1 MDIGGYLGLE
11 EFMGKEY
18 YPDLIALNTGRNA
31 LACLIHAKHIRK
43 LYIPNYLCDSVFRVC
58 EREECPYEFYEVG
71 ADFLPK
77 FEKALGNG
85 EWIYIVN
92 YFGQILNER
101 ELKKKYDRIIFDNA
115 QAFFQEP
122 VEGISTI
129 YSCRKFFGVPDGA
142 YLAAE
147 DVPELDVDISKHRM
161 AHILG
166 RYEGMASDY
175 YKDFRDND
183 KSFSNLAPGFMS
195 RLTHNILRAIDY
207 KKVKERREENFLSL
221 HGQLKGANRLN
232 IQPPAGPY
240 MYPFYTKNIFRT
252 HKGHFIWR
260 RGWKLKRSWQQRG
273 YTYRRYGPMQ
283 SNLVGWLKTT
293 VKIYFPCH
301 ATRGTHSWKCGL

>member
-207 KKVKERREENFLSL
+207 KKVKERREENL

-240 MYPFYTKNIFRT
+240 MYPFYMEKGLEVKKKLAAKRIYIPTLWPNAVEFGGVAKDYSENILPLPCDQRYSFLEMRT
-252 HKGHFIWR
+252 IVDAVCSF
-260 RGWKLKRSWQQRG
+260 L
-273 YTYRRYGPMQ
+273 
-283 SNLVGWLKTT
+283 
-293 VKIYFPCH
+293 
-301 ATRGTHSWKCGL
+301 

>member
-31 LACLIHAKHIRK
+31 LGCLIHAKLIRK

-240 MYPFYTKNIFRT
+240 MYPFYMEKGLEVKKKLAAKRIYIPTLWPNAVEFGGVAKDYSENILPLPCDQRYSFLEMRT
-252 HKGHFIWR
+252 IVDAVCSF
-260 RGWKLKRSWQQRG
+260 L
-273 YTYRRYGPMQ
+273 
-283 SNLVGWLKTT
+283 
-293 VKIYFPCH
+293 
-301 ATRGTHSWKCGL
+301 

>member
-18 YPDLIALNTGRNA
+18 CPDLIALNTGRNA

-71 ADFLPK
+71 TDFLPK

-240 MYPFYTKNIFRT
+240 MYPFYMEKGLEVKKKLAAKRIYIPTLWPNAVEFGGVAKDYSENILPLPCDQRYSFLEMRT
-252 HKGHFIWR
+252 IVDAVCSF
-260 RGWKLKRSWQQRG
+260 L
-273 YTYRRYGPMQ
+273 
-283 SNLVGWLKTT
+283 
-293 VKIYFPCH
+293 
-301 ATRGTHSWKCGL
+301 

>member
-1 MDIGGYLGLE
+1 M
-11 EFMGKEY
+11 
-18 YPDLIALNTGRNA
+18 NTGRNA

-240 MYPFYTKNIFRT
+240 MYPFYMEKGLEVKKKLAAKRIYIPTLWPNAVEFGGVAKDYSENILPLPCDQRYSFLEMRT
-252 HKGHFIWR
+252 IVDAVCSF
-260 RGWKLKRSWQQRG
+260 L
-273 YTYRRYGPMQ
+273 
-283 SNLVGWLKTT
+283 
-293 VKIYFPCH
+293 
-301 ATRGTHSWKCGL
+301 

>member
-71 ADFLPK
+71 TDFLPK

-240 MYPFYTKNIFRT
+240 MYPFYMEKGLEVKKKLAAKRIYIPTLWPNAVEFGGVAKDYSENILPLPCDQRYSFLEMRT
-252 HKGHFIWR
+252 IVDAVCSF
-260 RGWKLKRSWQQRG
+260 L
-273 YTYRRYGPMQ
+273 
-283 SNLVGWLKTT
+283 
-293 VKIYFPCH
+293 
-301 ATRGTHSWKCGL
+301 

>member
-129 YSCRKFFGVPDGA
+129 YSCRKFFGGPDGA

-240 MYPFYTKNIFRT
+240 MYPFYMEKGLEVKKKLAAKRIYIPTLWPNAVEFGGVAKDYSENILPLPCDQRYSFLEMRT
-252 HKGHFIWR
+252 IVDAVCSF
-260 RGWKLKRSWQQRG
+260 L
-273 YTYRRYGPMQ
+273 
-283 SNLVGWLKTT
+283 
-293 VKIYFPCH
+293 
-301 ATRGTHSWKCGL
+301 

>member
-115 QAFFQEP
+115 QAFFRNRLRASAQYIP
-122 VEGISTI
+122 VES
-129 YSCRKFFGVPDGA
+129 F
-142 YLAAE
+142 LAFQ
-147 DVPELDVDISKHRM
+147 M
-161 AHILG
+161 AHILRRKMFQSLMLIYQNIG
-166 RYEGMASDY
+166 WPIS
-175 YKDFRDND
+175 
-183 KSFSNLAPGFMS
+183 LADM
-195 RLTHNILRAIDY
+195 
-207 KKVKERREENFLSL
+207 
-221 HGQLKGANRLN
+221 
-232 IQPPAGPY
+232 
-240 MYPFYTKNIFRT
+240 
-252 HKGHFIWR
+252 
-260 RGWKLKRSWQQRG
+260 RGWHPIITKISGTMTSRSLILLRDSC
-273 YTYRRYGPMQ
+273 P
-283 SNLVGWLKTT
+283 
-293 VKIYFPCH
+293 
-301 ATRGTHSWKCGL
+301 GLPIIS

>member
-71 ADFLPK
+71 TDFLPK

-240 MYPFYTKNIFRT
+240 MYPFYMEKGLEVKKKLAAKRIYIPTLWPNAVEFGGVAKDYSDNILPLPCDQRYSFLEMRT
-252 HKGHFIWR
+252 IVDAVCSF
-260 RGWKLKRSWQQRG
+260 L
-273 YTYRRYGPMQ
+273 
-283 SNLVGWLKTT
+283 
-293 VKIYFPCH
+293 
-301 ATRGTHSWKCGL
+301 

>member
-207 KKVKERREENFLSL
+207 KKVKERREENF
-221 HGQLKGANRLN
+221 
-232 IQPPAGPY
+232 
-240 MYPFYTKNIFRT
+240 
-252 HKGHFIWR
+252 
-260 RGWKLKRSWQQRG
+260 
-273 YTYRRYGPMQ
+273 
-283 SNLVGWLKTT
+283 
-293 VKIYFPCH
+293 
-301 ATRGTHSWKCGL
+301 

>member
-1 MDIGGYLGLE
+1 MDIGGYMGLE

-240 MYPFYTKNIFRT
+240 MYPFYMEKGLEVKKKLAAKRIYIPTLWPNAVEFGGVAKDYSENILPLPCDQRYSFLEMRT
-252 HKGHFIWR
+252 IVDAVCSF
-260 RGWKLKRSWQQRG
+260 L
-273 YTYRRYGPMQ
+273 
-283 SNLVGWLKTT
+283 
-293 VKIYFPCH
+293 
-301 ATRGTHSWKCGL
+301 

>member
-129 YSCRKFFGVPDGA
+129 YSCRKFFSVPDGA

-240 MYPFYTKNIFRT
+240 MYPFYMEKGLEVKKKLAAKRIYIPTLWPNAVEFGGVAKDYSENILPLPCDQRYSFLEMRT
-252 HKGHFIWR
+252 IVDAVCSF
-260 RGWKLKRSWQQRG
+260 L
-273 YTYRRYGPMQ
+273 
-283 SNLVGWLKTT
+283 
-293 VKIYFPCH
+293 
-301 ATRGTHSWKCGL
+301 

>member
-240 MYPFYTKNIFRT
+240 MYPFYMEKGLEVKKKLAAKRIYIPTLWPNAVEFGGVAKDYSENILPLPCDQRYSFLEMRT
-252 HKGHFIWR
+252 IVDAVCSF
-260 RGWKLKRSWQQRG
+260 L
-273 YTYRRYGPMQ
+273 
-283 SNLVGWLKTT
+283 
-293 VKIYFPCH
+293 
-301 ATRGTHSWKCGL
+301 